1 MNSLFDKETNRE
13 IITRINQLTPE
24 TKNSWGKM
32 SVSQMVSHAQRP
44 LLVAFGDLKLKRG
57 ILGILF
63 GNMAKKSMVKPE
75 PFKKNMPTDP
85 HFIVKEH
92 GPFEEEKQKLIG
104 LVKRFATEGPDGI
117 TKETHPFF
125 GKLTVEEWDI
135 LQVKHLDHHLR
146 QFGV

>member
-1 MNSLFDKETNRE
+1 MKSLFNKETNRE

-24 TKNSWGKM
+24 TKNLWGKM
-32 SVSQMVSHAQRP
+32 SVSHMVTHAQRP

-63 GNMAKKSMVKPE
+63 GTMAKKSMIKPE

-92 GPFEEEKQKLIG
+92 GAFEDEKQKLIA
-104 LVKRFATEGPDGI
+104 LVERFASEGTTGI